1 MCCYTSTLY
10 YHYGTFIHIY
20 ILVDVY
26 DCVSCYTDVVTDI
39 ILMVYTYFTYQDS
52 MIDSMI
58 LDIFPTFSVD
68 VCCWCFTI
76 YGCLLFQRRRAEGR
90 TPPAGR
96 GPKTRGR
103 SAFCF
108 RRGPLGQAVVVTLPQ
123 AVGNVRKV
131 LKKLRRETRKLHRN
145 LESLW
150 HFLNIW
156 NIYPNYSS
164 SFWRW
169 FFHFQIFQCFFPI
182 AISTNHCVGFLMLI
196 FFGAASQA
204 PHLSPSLNLH
214 QNCLN
219 IRRSIDIEQYRQ
231 YTIT

>member
-1 MCCYTSTLY
+1 MLYRCCNRYHIDGLY
-10 YHYGTFIHIY
+10 IFYISRFYDWFYDSRHISY
-20 ILVDVY
+20 V
-26 DCVSCYTDVVTDI
+26 
-39 ILMVYTYFTYQDS
+39 F
-52 MIDSMI
+52 
-58 LDIFPTFSVD
+58 
-68 VCCWCFTI
+68 CWC
-76 YGCLLFQRRRAEGR
+76 LLLMLHYIWLFVIPTPASRGR

-108 RRGPLGQAVVVTLPQ
+108 RRGPLGPAVVVTLPQ

-169 FFHFQIFQCFFPI
+169 FFHFQIFQCFFLSLLALITVWASWCWFFLALHPRLLTCRLPSI
-182 AISTNHCVGFLMLI
+182 YIKIVSTYVD
-196 FFGAASQA
+196 
-204 PHLSPSLNLH
+204 
-214 QNCLN
+214 
-219 IRRSIDIEQYRQ
+219 R
-231 YTIT
+231 